1 MFNRYEVSPFEGT
14 YQFVTKNDIQYVC
27 TFADIT
33 ENFDE
38 LDTKN
43 CRILMFNLTNKSI
56 GTLPP
61 LDSRVGVT
69 VTWILSEFFKGNDD
83 VIIYVADT
91 KDGRHEKRR
100 QRFDRWLRDYPI
112 AGVVIDNYI
121 YQNLLAGIIR
131 KETEL
136 HKLISDEL
144 RMRFDIMKEG
154 YSN

>member
-1 MFNRYEVSPFEGT
+1 MSSQYEVSLFEGT
-14 YQFVTKNDIQYVC
+14 YQFITKNGIQYVC
-27 TFADIT
+27 TFKDVT
-33 ENFDE
+33 ENFD
-38 LDTKN
+38 DFDIKH
-43 CRILMFNLTNKSI
+43 CRIHMFNLTNISI
-56 GTLPP
+56 GALPP

-83 VIIYVADT
+83 VVIYVADT

-112 AGVVIDNYI
+112 AGVVIDNYT

-144 RMRFDIMKEG
+144 RMRFDKMKEG
-154 YSN
+154 Y